1 MSTPVLNNGLFLR
14 DTNYKVS
21 SHVDSYHLVNMLK
34 SSEPMD
40 LGPVDLWAMSQKVEM
55 PLYQMASFGGKN
67 TILVD
72 NPRGEYKWQTP
83 VVQDL
88 PYIVENIETG
98 NNLLGQ
104 DGTTF
109 KIKLNKRSFGHGD
122 IITYD
127 KYKGEELFITADD
140 ILPAGDGFIYTVQLV
155 NKNNVASLDKAYLK
169 PGTKFFRKGSARGE
183 YGEKFSDIGELSA
196 GFREYYNFV
205 GGAEAH
211 VHYSVSSRAEM
222 MMKGGMNAD
231 GTVPVTEIWR
241 SFDANIAKDPSLT
254 NIDAMVSKM
263 GKDYIKKAYDNGD
276 LSRTF
281 VTKMEAAH
289 LSKIA
294 NDIET
299 YLMWGKGGRIKQD
312 GPDDIRL
319 SVGLWDQLD
328 NSFKRIYNK
337 SGFSLELFRS
347 EIFNFYNGKVDFKG
361 PDPSRQIIVQ
371 TGMAGMKMVNEA
383 IKKEAFNIAGASAG
397 QNNALFTDMSKAG
410 IGAISGNNAMDLNF
424 GFAFT
429 SYTIPFLANVK
440 FVLNPAFDNVHTNDI
455 ENPIIDGFPLSSYNF
470 IVFDITDNT
479 NDNIFLLKMKWD
491 SELKWFYQ
499 NGTMDYMGRSQ
510 GFASVGN
517 FNGYRVFMSQMM
529 PSIWVKDPT
538 KVLKIVMRNPITGGS
553 F

>member
-1 MSTPVLNNGLFLR
+1 MATPVLNNGLFLR
-14 DTNYKVS
+14 DTSYKVS
-21 SHVDSYHLVNMLK
+21 SHLDSYHLVNMLK
-34 SSEPMD
+34 SAEPMD

-55 PLYQMASFGGKN
+55 PLYQMSSFGGKN

-72 NPRGEYKWQTP
+72 TPRGEYKWQTP
-83 VVQDL
+83 IVQDL
-88 PYIVENIETG
+88 PYITENVESAAI
-98 NNLLGQ
+98 LGV
-104 DGTTF
+104 DGTNF
-109 KIKLNKRSFGHGD
+109 KIKLNRRVFGHGD

-127 KYKGEELFITADD
+127 KYKGLEMFITADD
-140 ILPAGDGFIYTVQLV
+140 ILPSADGFIYTVQLV
-155 NKNNVASLDKAYLK
+155 NNSNSTGLEAAKYLK

-183 YGEKFSDIGELSA
+183 YGEKFSDIGELTN

-222 MMKGGMNAD
+222 MLKGGLNQD
-231 GTVPVTEIWR
+231 GSVPVTEIWR
-241 SFDANIAKDPSLT
+241 SFDKNIDPSIT
-254 NIDAMVSKM
+254 NIDDMVKTM
-263 GKDYIKKAYDNGD
+263 GKDYIKKAYDNGS
-276 LSRTF
+276 LTRSF
-281 VTKMEAAH
+281 LTKMEAAH

-299 YLMWGKGGRIKQD
+299 YLMWGQGGKIKQD

-319 SVGLWDQLD
+319 SVGLWGQLD

-337 SGFSLELFRS
+337 SGFTLDLFRA

-361 PDPSRQIIVQ
+361 PDPQRELIVQ
-371 TGMAGMKMVNEA
+371 TGMAGMKIVNQA
-383 IKKEAFNIAGASAG
+383 IKKEAFGTGLTVNMDQSGV
-397 QNNALFTDMSKAG
+397 
-410 IGAISGNNAMDLNF
+410 GAISGKNAMDMNF

-470 IVFDITDNT
+470 IIFDITDNT
-479 NDNIFLLKMKWD
+479 NDNIFLLKLKYD

-510 GFASVGN
+510 GFQSSGN
-517 FNGYRVFMSQMM
+517 FNGYRVMMSQTM